1 MTRAAEKTL
10 WHALDSGGAVG
21 VLQTNATAGLSSAE
35 AAERLRTYGPN
46 ALPESP
52 PTPFWKR
59 LVGQLR
65 GFVVLIL
72 LMAAVVSTVVYFI
85 EPEPLGWLDSVVILA
100 IVVLNAFVGALQ
112 DSRAEKALQSLRKM
126 AAPEAQVL
134 RDGQRVTVRASDL
147 VPGDIVLLEAGT
159 VVPAD
164 LRLLETAQMRVD
176 ESSLTGESVPVEK
189 DAGTHLAKEVG
200 IADRVNCAF
209 LGTTVVYGRGRG
221 AVTGTGANTQ
231 LGEIAEMIE
240 ETHEETPLQ
249 RKLEEFGKLL
259 GTVILI
265 VCAVVFVLEIVR
277 DPNLH
282 ILWEDGFAAYLRTGA
297 GDLIRFFMVAVSLAV
312 AAVPE
317 GLPAIVTMCLALGT
331 REMLKRNALVRRLPS
346 VETLGSATI
355 ICTDKTGTL
364 TQNQMTVVA
373 AWAGHETYD
382 ITGQGYNPTGGFA
395 RGGADIRPD
404 DHPVLRRALWAG
416 LLCNDAE
423 LREEA
428 GGYRVVGDPTEG
440 ALVVVAAKAG
450 MGRETVARSPRRS
463 ELPFDS
469 ERKRMTTFHSVE
481 GALIPSAGAKVLAVA
496 KGAPDVV
503 LGLCTRVETANGP
516 VGLDAASRNEIQKAN
531 DAMAAQGIRVLAVAY
546 RPLPEMPRD
555 VTPETVEHD
564 LVLLGLLGMQDPPR
578 PEVKDAIAKARE
590 AGLRTIMITGDHVV
604 TAEAIAKQIG
614 LMRPG
619 GRVVSGAEMEKMAE
633 GQLAREIE
641 DIDVFARVSPHH
653 KVEIVEALRSNGEV
667 VAMTGDGVNDAPAL
681 KRADIGIAMGIA
693 GTDVAKNTAD
703 MVLTDDNYAS
713 IVAAVEQG
721 RVIYANIRKTV
732 YFLLSCNFAEVAII
746 FGAIL
751 VGWPAPL
758 TAIQLLWLN
767 LLTDGAPALALGLEK
782 AEPDVM
788 NRRPRSPKA
797 RIIDRSMA
805 IGIAFQASALTAVVL
820 GVYAWGIYGKGAIH
834 NDAMTIAFAML
845 VLAELPIAYVVRSE
859 NVPLHRIGFL
869 SNRSMQFAVLF
880 AAAMLMLVLYV
891 PGLQKAFDTV
901 TLEGWMWEII
911 APLILFPA
919 LVVEG
924 QKVLR
929 MWLGRSRARAKLA

>member
-10 WHALDSGGAVG
+10 WHALDSGEAVS
-21 VLQTNATAGLSSAE
+21 VLKTDATAGLSSAE
-35 AAERLRTYGPN
+35 AAERLKTYGPN

-72 LMAAVVSTVVYFI
+72 LVAAVVSTAVYFI

-100 IVVLNAFVGALQ
+100 IVVLNSFVGALQ
-112 DSRAEKALQSLRKM
+112 DSRAEKALQSLKKM

-164 LRLLETAQMRVD
+164 LRLLEAAQVRVD

-189 DAGTHLAKEVG
+189 DADAHLAKETG

-221 AVTGTGANTQ
+221 LVVGTGADTQ

-240 ETHEETPLQ
+240 EPQEETPLQ
-249 RKLEEFGKLL
+249 RKLEEFGKIL
-259 GTVILI
+259 GTIILI
-265 VCAVVFVLEIVR
+265 VCGIVFALEIVR
-277 DPNLH
+277 DPNLP
-282 ILWEDGFAAYLRTGA
+282 ILWKDGFTAYLKTGV

-331 REMLKRNALVRRLPS
+331 REMLKRHALVRRLPS

-364 TQNQMTVVA
+364 TQNQMTVTSV
-373 AWAGHETYD
+373 WAGHETYGV
-382 ITGQGYNPTGGFA
+382 IGQGYDPTGGFT
-395 RGGADIRPD
+395 RSGANIKVG
-404 DHPVLRRALWAG
+404 DHPVLERALWAG

-423 LREEA
+423 LRKESQ
-428 GGYRVVGDPTEG
+428 GYRIVGDPTEG
-440 ALVVVAAKAG
+440 ALVVAAAKG
-450 MGRETVARSPRRS
+450 EMGREVVQRCPRVS
-463 ELPFDS
+463 EIPFDS
-469 ERKRMTTFHSVE
+469 DRKRMTTLHAST
-481 GALIPSAGAKVLAVA
+481 GAPIPAAGAKFLAMV

-503 LGLCTRVETANGP
+503 LGLCSRLESASGP
-516 VGLDAASRNEIQKAN
+516 TSLDVAARHEVQKAN
-531 DAMAAQGIRVLAVAY
+531 DAMASQGIRVLAVAY

-555 VTPETVEHD
+555 VTPDVVEHD

-614 LMRPG
+614 LMRPS
-619 GRVVSGAEMEKMAE
+619 GRVVSGADLEKMAE

-641 DIDVFARVSPHH
+641 HIDVFARVSPHH
-653 KVEIVEALRSNGEV
+653 KVEIVEALRSNDEV

-681 KRADIGIAMGIA
+681 KRADIGVAMGIA

-721 RVIYANIRKTV
+721 RVIYSNIRKTV

-782 AEPDVM
+782 AEPDIM
-788 NRRPRSPKA
+788 SRRPRSPKA

-805 IGIAFQASALTAVVL
+805 IGIAFQAAALTAVVL
-820 GVYAWGIYGKGAIH
+820 GVYAWAVYGGQKAAH
-834 NDAMTIAFAML
+834 DDAMTIAFAML
-845 VLAELPIAYVVRSE
+845 VLAELPVAYAMRSE
-859 NVPLHRIGFL
+859 NVPLHRVGLL
-869 SNRSMQFAVLF
+869 SNRSMQLAVGLST
-880 AAAMLMLVLYV
+880 AMLMLVLYV
-891 PGLQKAFDTV
+891 PGLQKAFDTK
-901 TLEGWMWEII
+901 TLQGWMWGII
-911 APLILFPA
+911 APLILVPA

-924 QKVLR
+924 QKFVR
-929 MWLGRSRARAKLA
+929 MWLGRAKARPA

>member
-1 MTRAAEKTL
+1 MTRAAEKAL

-21 VLQTNATAGLSSAE
+21 VLKTNATAGLSSAE

-72 LMAAVVSTVVYFI
+72 LVAAVVSTVVYFI

-100 IVVLNAFVGALQ
+100 IVVLNSFVGALQ
-112 DSRAEKALQSLRKM
+112 DSRAEKALQSLKKM

-189 DAGTHLAKEVG
+189 DAGAHLVKETG

-221 AVTGTGANTQ
+221 LVVGTGADTQ

-240 ETHEETPLQ
+240 EPQEETPLQ
-249 RKLEEFGKLL
+249 RKLEEFGKIL
-259 GTVILI
+259 GTIILI
-265 VCAVVFVLEIVR
+265 VCGIVFALEIAR

-282 ILWEDGFAAYLRTGA
+282 ILWEDGFVAYLKTGV

-331 REMLKRNALVRRLPS
+331 REMLKRHALVRRLPS

-364 TQNQMTVVA
+364 TQNQMTVTSV
-373 AWAGHETYD
+373 WAGRETYGV
-382 ITGQGYNPTGGFA
+382 TGQGYDPAGGFT
-395 RGGADIRPD
+395 RNSADVKVG
-404 DHPVLRRALWAG
+404 DHPVLGRTLWAG
-416 LLCNDAE
+416 LVCNDAE
-423 LREEA
+423 LRQETD
-428 GGYRVVGDPTEG
+428 GHRIVGDPTEG

-450 MGRETVARSPRRS
+450 MGRETVERCPRLS

-481 GALIPSAGAKVLAVA
+481 GALIPGAGAKVLAVV

-503 LGLCTRVETANGP
+503 LGLCSRVESVNGP
-516 VGLDAASRNEIQKAN
+516 VSLDAAARAEVQKAN
-531 DAMAAQGIRVLAVAY
+531 DAMASRGIRVLAVAY

-555 VTPETVEHD
+555 VTPEVVEHD

-604 TAEAIAKQIG
+604 TAEAIARQIG
-614 LMRPG
+614 LMRPS
-619 GRVVSGAEMEKMAE
+619 GRVVSGADLEKMAE
-633 GQLAREIE
+633 GQLPREIE
-641 DIDVFARVSPHH
+641 GIDVFARVSPHH
-653 KVEIVEALRSNGEV
+653 KVEIVEALRSSGEV

-713 IVAAVEQG
+713 IVAAIEQG
-721 RVIYANIRKTV
+721 RVIYSNIRKTV

-782 AEPDVM
+782 AEPDIM
-788 NRRPRSPKA
+788 RRRPRSPKA

-805 IGIAFQASALTAVVL
+805 IGITFQAAALTAVVL
-820 GVYAWGIYGKGAIH
+820 GVYAWGVYGKGAAH
-834 NDAMTIAFAML
+834 DDAMTIAFAML
-845 VLAELPIAYVVRSE
+845 VLAELPVAYAMRSE
-859 NVPLHRIGFL
+859 NVPLHRVGFL
-869 SNRSMQFAVLF
+869 SNRSMQFAVGLS
-880 AAAMLMLVLYV
+880 AAMLMVVLYV
-891 PGLQKAFDTV
+891 PGLQKAFDTK
-901 TLEGWMWEII
+901 TLQGWMWGII
-911 APLILFPA
+911 APLILVPA

-924 QKVLR
+924 QKVVR
-929 MWLGRSRARAKLA
+929 MWLGRAKAKPA